1 MKRKIIQ
8 SGLVIISLSCLAF
21 LMPAIIQINQQH
33 ITNNKIVAERVYD
46 MLYGSLTKPI
56 IISQSMA
63 SDTFLIEALENEE
76 SVSKAAIEKELAKYL
91 GALRDHFGYRATYV
105 ISEKTRRYYTPEG
118 ITNIVNPLETPYDIW
133 YQNFLDS
140 GKQVSLDT
148 DLDSVN
154 DYRWTI
160 FINVRI
166 TSRDGKLL
174 GVCGAGVFM
183 DDMLASIVRAEKENG
198 IKINLIDQD
207 GLVQVDSDLSNIET
221 VYIPSAISDMA
232 GSDDFTY
239 TEQNS
244 RTFRITRFIPEVE
257 WYLVIQRFTMH
268 GIKNRSLADLF
279 ITAAVLALIAL
290 LVIILSEK
298 NRFKQHDL
306 IKSETTLDPLTSLP
320 NRNYVRNSF
329 GELGIFNTTR
339 YKTLAVM
346 DVDRFKI
353 INETRNGDIIL
364 KKVVELSLQ
373 RMNENAL
380 MFRWAGDEFVFFI
393 ELSLK
398 EAEKELK
405 KLCKAI
411 EDSLDVTVS
420 IGLTEVDLTVSIK
433 TNYHRAVQQCF
444 MIKERGGNGVGRKE

>member
-1 MKRKIIQ
+1 MKRKIIL
-8 SGLVIISLSCLAF
+8 SGLVIIALASLAF
-21 LMPAIIQINQQH
+21 LTPALIQINQQH
-33 ITNNKIVAERVYD
+33 ITNNKIIAEGVYD
-46 MLYGSLTKPI
+46 MLYGSLSRPI

-63 SDTFLIEALENEE
+63 CDTFLIDALENEG
-76 SVSKAAIEKELAKYL
+76 SVSEKVMEKELAKFL
-91 GALRDHFGYRATYV
+91 AAFREHFGYRATYV

-133 YQNFLDS
+133 YQKFLES

-154 DYRWTI
+154 DFRWTI

-166 TSRDGKLL
+166 TGRDGKLL

-183 DDMLASIVRAEKENG
+183 DDVLASIVRAEKENG
-198 IKINLIDQD
+198 IKINLVDQD

-239 TEQNS
+239 SEQNS
-244 RTFRITRFIPEVE
+244 RTFRITRYIPEIG
-257 WYLVIQRFTMH
+257 WFLVIQRFTMH
-268 GIKNRSLADLF
+268 GINNRSLANLF
-279 ITAAVLALIAL
+279 VAIAYLVLLAMLAV
-290 LVIILSEK
+290 ILSERNK
-298 NRFKQHDL
+298 FTHHDL
-306 IKSETTLDPLTSLP
+306 IKSETTLDPLTSIP
-320 NRNYVRNSF
+320 NRNYVRKSF

-373 RMNENAL
+373 RMNENGL

-393 ELSLK
+393 ELSCK
-398 EAEKELK
+398 EAEKEFK
-405 KLCKAI
+405 KLCKTI

-420 IGLTEVDLTVSIK
+420 VGLTEVDLTVSIK
-433 TNYHRAVQQCF
+433 TNYHRAAQQCF
-444 MIKERGGNGVGRKE
+444 VVKEGGGNGVARKE